1 MYTKLFNNQ
10 KHFFNTHQTKQYHFR
25 KNQLLILKSNI
36 LKFEKEI
43 ANALYL
49 DLGKSFEESYMTEIG
64 MVIKEINYQIKNLK
78 KNMKPIKK
86 KSPITIFPAK
96 SFLYPEPLGTVLI
109 IAPWNYPFLL
119 SIQPLVGALA
129 AGNTAIIKPSE
140 YSINTTKIIKQIINE
155 SFNDEYVSVV
165 EGEVYETEQLL
176 KNSFDYIFF
185 TGSTNVGKIIMN
197 HASKH
202 LTPVTL
208 ELGGKSP
215 AIIYNDANIDLAAKK
230 IAFGKLINAGQTCIA
245 PDYLMIQEG
254 NLETFIKCFD
264 KYVAKFYNEP
274 LKNNNY
280 PKIISN
286 KHYLRLIKL
295 MENENII
302 YGGQYNNQKI
312 SPTLI
317 KVTNNNTLIMQEE
330 IFGPI
335 LPIITFKTHQEV
347 LTYLSQLEKPLAT
360 YVFTKNKNYQKNH
373 LSKHSSGG
381 IVFNDTLIHF
391 INDNL
396 GFGGVGS
403 SGMGKYHGE
412 ESFKTFTHYK
422 AVVNKKEF
430 FDLDVRY
437 HPYNDKKVKIYKK
450 VNR

>member
-1 MYTKLFNNQ
+1 MYTKLFNSQ

-64 MVIKEINYQIKNLK
+64 MVIKEINYQIKNLE

-86 KSPITIFPAK
+86 KSPITLFPAK

-347 LTYLSQLEKPLAT
+347 LTYLLQLEKPLAT
-360 YVFTKNKNYQKNH
+360 YVFTKNKKYQHNH

-381 IVFNDTLIHF
+381 LVINDTIIHF